1 MNTSHL
7 SEDALQQTI
16 LEPHRISDEQMNH
29 LAGCE
34 ACRARQ
40 ANYRTLFKS
49 LEQLAA
55 PLTDFDPAAVV
66 MRQMARGRTRSGR
79 QYIGV
84 ALVLGLSF
92 GVIGLMILLNLQS
105 LRLTLTELSVPAL
118 SLILSAIVPI
128 TVFSGLVVRNRYRRQ
143 MRMLG

>member
-1 MNTSHL
+1 MNTAHL
-7 SEDALQQTI
+7 SEEALQQAV
-16 LEPHRISDEQMNH
+16 LEPHRISDEQMSH

-40 ANYRTLFKS
+40 ANYRTLFNS
-49 LEQLAA
+49 LEQLPV
-55 PLTDFDPAAVV
+55 PLIDVDPEAVV
-66 MRQMARGRTRSGR
+66 MREISRGQARPGG
-79 QYIGV
+79 QYLGV
-84 ALVLGLSF
+84 ALVLGLSA
-92 GVIGLMILLNLQS
+92 GVIAFVILLNLQS

-143 MRMLG
+143 MRLLD